1 MSAESV
7 CFSSL
12 FNMSH
17 VICNIESDSRDL
29 AVMEILRKLAYEHG
43 VGNVSHVFDSV
54 LAREEQMST
63 IIGPGI
69 AIPHARVDSVNELVV
84 GVATSEKG
92 VLWPDG
98 SVVNLLI
105 LLIVPKENPGIYLQA
120 VRALAQVCS
129 EQGAAQKIASLQ
141 SPEEVWRYFERGGMI
156 LPDYICAGDIMQK
169 VELSLAENDTLE
181 RAIDLFVG
189 HNYLSLPVVDTGGEL
204 VGVVSAQEF
213 LRVVLPDYILWMD
226 DLTPIINFE
235 PFAEILRRESMT
247 WLAEIMTTDLAT
259 VQMDSPAVQVAKEMT
274 RLYTDSVYVLE
285 GKILKG
291 VITLRHFM
299 DKVLRE

>member
-12 FNMSH
+12 FNINH
-17 VICNIESDSRDL
+17 IICNIESDSRDL
-29 AVMEILRKLAYEHG
+29 AIMEILRKLAYEHG
-43 VGNVSHVFDSV
+43 VGNVSHVFDAV
-54 LAREEQMST
+54 LAREEEMST

-84 GVATSEKG
+84 GVATSQKG
-92 VLWPDG
+92 VQWPDG
-98 SVVNLLI
+98 SVVKLLF

-120 VRALAQVCS
+120 VSALASVCG
-129 EQGAAQKIASLQ
+129 EPDAAEKIAAFTT
-141 SPEEVWRYFERGGMI
+141 PEEVWRYFERGGMV
-156 LPDYICAGDIMQK
+156 LPDYICAGDIMSE
-169 VELSLAENDTLE
+169 VEVSLSENDTLE
-181 RAIDLFVG
+181 RAIDLFVK
-189 HNYLSLPVVDTGGEL
+189 HYYLSLPVVDNAGEL

-247 WLAEIMTTDLAT
+247 WLAEIMTTDIAT
-259 VQMDSPAVQVAKEMT
+259 VQIESPAVQVAKEMT
-274 RLYTDSVYVLE
+274 RLRTEIVFVLE

-291 VITLRHFM
+291 VITLRRFM